1 MIAAAGLT
9 APTLAT
15 APKRPAAA
23 SAGAPEPIARP
34 TEVAATVGLPEPTP
48 EAVPRRPPLPL
59 VEFWQGAGV
68 IVGDGRR
75 FPAERAPMLA
85 RHGFRWVAVK
95 VHHGLPYDSL
105 NGRELARGW
114 ADGFRAAGLAVC
126 GWGALDANPY
136 REALRVAAL
145 VRRFELDCY
154 IADAEDPYMGGGYG
168 GDPGRSRVFVDSFRK
183 ELPDLPAAVTT
194 MGAAP
199 APWVYPF
206 DYAPWREHGFGLMP
220 QAYLSIDPSYAP
232 RLTLDHAVRAGFP
245 AERVHPMIGVGWSQG
260 QRIQSGRDYAW
271 RLALAGMTG
280 FSVFLG
286 ETASDADFQALG
298 EAIKRDRV
306 AS

>member
-1 MIAAAGLT
+1 MPQI
-9 APTLAT
+9 
-15 APKRPAAA
+15 
-23 SAGAPEPIARP
+23 
-34 TEVAATVGLPEPTP
+34 
-48 EAVPRRPPLPL
+48 PPLPL
-59 VEFWQGAGV
+59 EEFWQGAGV

-85 RHGFRWVAVK
+85 RYGFRWVAVK

-126 GWGALDANPY
+126 GWGVLDVNPY

-154 IADAEDPYMGGGYG
+154 IADAEDAYMGAGYG
-168 GDPGRSRVFVDSFRK
+168 GDPARSRVFVDSFRK

-194 MGAAP
+194 MGAAG

-206 DYAPWREHGFGLMP
+206 DYAPWREHGFALMP
-220 QAYLSIDPSYAP
+220 QAYLSIDPSYSP

-245 AERVHPMIGVGWSQG
+245 AERVHPMIGIGWSQG
-260 QRIQSGRDYAW
+260 RRIQSGRDYAW
-271 RLALAGMTG
+271 RLALAGTTG

-286 ETASDADFQALG
+286 ETASDEDFRALG

-306 AS
+306 AG